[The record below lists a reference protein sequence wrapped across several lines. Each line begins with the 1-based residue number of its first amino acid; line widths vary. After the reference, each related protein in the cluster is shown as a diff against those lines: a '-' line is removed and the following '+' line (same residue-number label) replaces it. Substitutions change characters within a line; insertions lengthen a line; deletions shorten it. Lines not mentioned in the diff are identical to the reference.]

1 MSTAA
6 PIANP
11 QSATNSK
18 TERQAR
24 SPMNAVL
31 WTLQALSG
39 VFWSITG
46 FGKMLCY
53 NSSVWNQTR
62 HDVSWFSAIPQG
74 LFVFIGV
81 CEFLGGVGLVLPAMT
96 RVKPKLT
103 AFAALG
109 LALVMILAMGFHIAR
124 GEYNFLPTN
133 LVLGGIAVF
142 IAYGRLLM
150 RPVMPASMSTFRV
163 LKGLLVFAALVLVAL
178 APVLYKLTHTR

>member
-1 MSTAA
+1 MSAAA
-6 PIANP
+6 PIVNP
-11 QSATNSK
+11 QSVSDGK

-24 SPMNAVL
+24 PMNAVL

-53 NSSVWNQTR
+53 NSSVWSQTR

-81 CEFLGGVGLVLPAMT
+81 CEFLGGIGLILPAMA

-103 AFAALG
+103 VFAAIG
-109 LALVMILAMGFHIAR
+109 LTLVMILAIGFHIAR

-133 LVLGGIAVF
+133 LVLGGIALF
-142 IAYGRLLM
+142 IAYGRFFV
-150 RPVMPASMSTFRV
+150 RPLTPAAMSTFRV
-163 LKGLLVFAALVLVAL
+163 LTSLAVFVALVLVDL
-178 APVLYKLTHTR
+178 APVWYKLMHTH